1 MPKNI
6 ANRVCCQPKNS
17 PAAAINLMSPPP
29 NAPGIARQSSSI
41 GTLMHTMPM
50 SAPANRAGESSR
62 LSTAS
67 TATAA
72 LSRLGIS
79 WVSASISAM
88 LSSTPQSARARSP
101 CHRMP
106 NSPSPSV

>member
-50 SAPANRAGESSR
+50 SAPAHRAGESS
-62 LSTAS
+62 SAFYET
-67 TATAA
+67 
-72 LSRLGIS
+72 IS
-79 WVSASISAM
+79 DTLTM
-88 LSSTPQSARARSP
+88 LLRGGAQT
-101 CHRMP
+101 
-106 NSPSPSV
+106 